1 MTVPAKTSVVVR
13 MTLAP
18 NKLEMIAPKVGT
30 KEEFQ
35 QNYRNSSPVFFCQ
48 LVLIFVNRPPKWT
61 RVAR

>member
-18 NKLEMIAPKVGT
+18 NKLEMIAPKVGR
-30 KEEFQ
+30 K
-35 QNYRNSSPVFFCQ
+35 SSNK
-48 LVLIFVNRPPKWT
+48 IMKNIAMSSFVDLRLLRWT